1 MSTDSTS
8 SPVWFITGA
17 SSGIGLALAR
27 HALAEGERVVAAA
40 RRLDRLTAEL
50 GERSAQLLPLR
61 LDVTDTDQVQQ
72 GLAAAE
78 DVFGGLDVLVNNAG
92 YGLTAMAED
101 VTKEQARALFET
113 NVFAPLDLVRNALP
127 MLRARGGRV
136 VNVSSVGGAHAFPSM
151 GLYAASKAALELYSE
166 ALDQEVRG
174 LGVAVIVVQPGPYA
188 TEFGGAA
195 HQVVPASPPYAELQQ
210 KLAAMIAGAKF
221 GDPADAARAIYAA
234 ARATDPP
241 RRIVLGALA
250 AGMARSAFS
259 ERLAEIDRTEE
270 FTRLAD
276 GAG

>member
-1 MSTDSTS
+1 MSSASST

-27 HALAEGERVVAAA
+27 HVLAQGERVVAAA
-40 RRLDRLTAEL
+40 RRIDRLTLEL
-50 GERSAQLLPLR
+50 GAPSPQLLPLQ
-61 LDVTDTDQVQQ
+61 LDVTESTQVRRA
-72 GLAAAE
+72 LAAAE
-78 DVFGGLDVLVNNAG
+78 DGFGRLDVLVNNAG

-113 NVFAPLDLVRNALP
+113 NLFAPLDLVRSALP
-127 MLRARGGRV
+127 LLRSRGGRI

-151 GLYAASKAALELYSE
+151 GIYAASKAALELYSE

-174 LGVAVIVVQPGPYA
+174 LGVPVIVVEPGPYA
-188 TEFGGAA
+188 TEFGGAG
-195 HQVVPASPPYAELQQ
+195 HQVVPASAPYADLQQ
-210 KLAAMIAGAKF
+210 RLASMISGTKF
-221 GDPADAARAIYAA
+221 GDPADAARAIYTAV
-234 ARATDPP
+234 RAPEPP
-241 RRIVLGALA
+241 RRIVLGSIA

-276 GAG
+276 GVG